1 MGFAIRV
8 VLTAAAFFFHSVSQG
23 QEIFKSTDDQGKV
36 TYSSRPSTAGSTPAK
51 LPRIAKVPM
60 KLEKNLPSTCTMH
73 GGINCAAGADADGSV
88 ICFDGH
94 KDAVSRYN
102 FSCRQARVE
111 IADVKEKT
119 RNVEYVVYVRNSTG
133 IQADSPL
140 LIYMLPRN
148 ERREIK
154 GPAAIAPY
162 GVEEFTVERGA
173 YDPAVNATNLSAT
186 CNNCP

>member
-1 MGFAIRV
+1 MGFAIRFIP
-8 VLTAAAFFFHSVSQG
+8 AAVFCFYSVCQAQG
-23 QEIFKSTDDQGKV
+23 IYRSTDNQGKV
-36 TYSSRPSTAGSTPAK
+36 TYSSKPSGAGSTPAR
-51 LPRIAKVPM
+51 LPKIAKVPM
-60 KLEKNLPSTCTMH
+60 KLEQNAPSTCTLH

-94 KDAVSRYN
+94 RDAVSRYN

-111 IADVKEKT
+111 ITEVKEKT
-119 RNVEYVVYVRNSTG
+119 PGAEYIVYVRNSTG

-140 LIYMLPRN
+140 LLYMLPRS

-154 GPAAIAPY
+154 GPGAIAPY
-162 GVEEFTVERGA
+162 GVEEFTVTRGPL
-173 YDPAVNATNLSAT
+173 DPAVNTTNLSAT